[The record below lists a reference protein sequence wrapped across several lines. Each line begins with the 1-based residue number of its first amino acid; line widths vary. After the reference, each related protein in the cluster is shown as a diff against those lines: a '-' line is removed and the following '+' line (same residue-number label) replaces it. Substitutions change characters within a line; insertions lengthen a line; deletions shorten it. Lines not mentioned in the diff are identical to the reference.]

1 MRIFRKFYLFVLIIL
16 FTACGEKN
24 TPTEPVDTRSNYEKY
39 LSEAEAMLSDGDAVG
54 LIYVHPEHR
63 LACKTI
69 KFRLSKLIYNG
80 IERLLESDQT
90 FEIQEQTSA
99 PSGKRNIG
107 EFPVL
112 FKLPNAEKV
121 RIDAF
126 HCEEYRRDGIWQFQ
140 TYSPAALVK
149 GKVNYLGDYT
159 RTNLDQGFDI
169 YPIELRK
176 DIKNRL
182 AEDSE
187 LLAENLHEIENIS
200 LSITNYDGSVA
211 SYDDILKNQNFA
223 REYFILSRKL
233 RRQANDSLAPFLGM
247 FPEFGNSIGA
257 VSGDGVL
264 KFNIDEGMKT
274 LFIRHDLNEN
284 FNRLTQ
290 ANIPFSRISE
300 FVQYRKEKNRIA
312 RQLNLLRPLAPTY
325 DAKAREYR
333 AISSQYSS
341 LTNDYKLNRFLD
353 HTLTKE
359 REEARIWWRIQAYEA
374 SDILTTSFTKETS
387 NTHRQNMNLK
397 MDKYITAKYACLEM
411 EFLSMMYRPG
421 ISRAD
426 RRYLSQLLSMAKHAE
441 AIAVEEF
448 ITNVEKNNLY
458 ENRRYQDSSA
468 RMKMLWDR
476 IKSHME
482 NSGLYGANK

>member
-1 MRIFRKFYLFVLIIL
+1 MRIFRKLYLFTLIIL

-39 LSEAEAMLSDGDAVG
+39 LSEAEAMLSAGDAVG

-80 IERLLESDQT
+80 IERLWESDQT

-112 FKLPNAEKV
+112 FKLPDAEKV

-140 TYSPAALVK
+140 TYSPTAPIK

-159 RTNLDQGFDI
+159 KTNLDQGFDI
-169 YPIELRK
+169 YPVALRE
-176 DIKNRL
+176 DIKNRI

-211 SYDDILKNQNFA
+211 SYNDISENQNFA

-247 FPEFGNSIGA
+247 FPEFGNTYGA
-257 VSGDGVL
+257 YSGDKAL
-264 KFNIDEGMKT
+264 KYNIDEGMKT

-290 ANIPFSRISE
+290 ADIPFSLVSNYIQVR
-300 FVQYRKEKNRIA
+300 RKKNLVGRH
-312 RQLNLLRPLAPTY
+312 LNELRPGSKNYYKLKLQY
-325 DAKAREYR
+325 DDIAQ
-333 AISSQYSS
+333 QYSS
-341 LTNDYKLNRFLD
+341 LTDGLKLGLFLD

-359 REEARIWWRIQAYEA
+359 RENARIWWRVQAYEA
-374 SDILTTSFTKETS
+374 SDIFTTGITKETS
-387 NTHRQNMNLK
+387 NSYRQDMKLK
-397 MDKYITAKYACLEM
+397 MDKYITAKYRCLEI
-411 EFLSMMYRPG
+411 EFLSMMDRPG

-426 RRYLSQLLSMAKHAE
+426 RRYLSQLLSMAKNAE
-441 AIAVEEF
+441 AIAVEEY

-468 RMKMLWDR
+468 
-476 IKSHME
+476 
-482 NSGLYGANK
+482 